1 MELISILMDIAP
13 MPPVEPSLWAKFVAA
28 ISAFV
33 GGIVWSAY
41 KLIRKV
47 IKKKEDKK

>member
-1 MELISILMDIAP
+1 MELLSILIDVAP

-47 IKKKEDKK
+47 MKKKENKK